1 MSISQIAGPGPNLP
15 SLTGAGQ
22 PVADGLLPGP
32 RALSPDCA
40 RQFRALCATGAEA
53 APAPG
58 MPGASAA
65 PAPGMPAA
73 SATPAAD
80 TSRPAATA
88 GTPIGAL
95 DLDIERVV
103 MSTLPPADATPAE
116 FALGMLRAQV
126 KVAQAAVG
134 IELAAKTTQTLTQ
147 GVQTLTTRS

>member
-58 MPGASAA
+58 MPAA
-65 PAPGMPAA
+65 TAA
-73 SATPAAD
+73 PAAD

>member
-1 MSISQIAGPGPNLP
+1 MSISQIAGPGPNFTA
-15 SLTGAGQ
+15 LTGVGQ
-22 PVADGLLPGP
+22 PPAGGLLPGP

-40 RQFRALCATGAEA
+40 RQFRALCASGAEA
-53 APAPG
+53 AASPPAAAATAAAPHAATNAG
-58 MPGASAA
+58 A
-65 PAPGMPAA
+65 PAPGA
-73 SATPAAD
+73 
-80 TSRPAATA
+80 
-88 GTPIGAL
+88 TPIGAL

>member
-1 MSISQIAGPGPNLP
+1 MSISQIAGPGLNFGA
-15 SLTGAGQ
+15 LTGAGQ
-22 PVADGLLPGP
+22 PAADSLLPGP

-40 RQFRALCATGAEA
+40 RQFRALCAGGAEA
-53 APAPG
+53 T
-58 MPGASAA
+58 AA
-65 PAPGMPAA
+65 TPTATPTATATTGPHPAA
-73 SATPAAD
+73 
-80 TSRPAATA
+80 AATA
-88 GTPIGAL
+88 SPIGAL